1 MKRQKP
7 CRLAW
12 QPDTRPSDKI
22 TTNTPENRNVFSIFL
37 IPLFGCAFAALFVGR
52 QNKSLKAPPLPKQ
65 FLPSVDN
72 PAYDKAR
79 VGAGDAAG
87 VTGFDAAGAAAFL
100 FAAASA
106 AAASFAST

>member
-1 MKRQKP
+1 VIDLRAMGGEHFEQSHRAKARSHTQASP
-7 CRLAW
+7 A
-12 QPDTRPSDKI
+12 S
-22 TTNTPENRNVFSIFL
+22 FL
-37 IPLFGCAFAALFVGR
+37 L
-52 QNKSLKAPPLPKQ
+52 
-65 FLPSVDN
+65 SVDN

-87 VTGFDAAGAAAFL
+87 VTGFDATGAAAFL

>member
-1 MKRQKP
+1 MRLPAYIRESATCSVIEMRAGTNKP
-7 CRLAW
+7 ATSFESVQLAI
-12 QPDTRPSDKI
+12 PEPAVSRKFPV
-22 TTNTPENRNVFSIFL
+22 TPREGQS
-37 IPLFGCAFAALFVGR
+37 
-52 QNKSLKAPPLPKQ
+52 Q
-65 FLPSVDN
+65 FLLSVDN
-72 PAYDKAR
+72 PAYDEAR